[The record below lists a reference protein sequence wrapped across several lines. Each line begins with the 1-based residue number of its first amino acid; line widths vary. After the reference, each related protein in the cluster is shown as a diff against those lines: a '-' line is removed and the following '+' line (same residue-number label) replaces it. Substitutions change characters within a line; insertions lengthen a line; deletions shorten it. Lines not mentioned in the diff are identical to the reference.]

1 MEACRKVWD
10 NMTKRRMYITGGI
23 GATHQGESF
32 STDYDLPNDSAY
44 AETCAAVGVCFFAR
58 QMLEAD
64 PDRRY
69 ADVMERALYNGVLS
83 GMQLD
88 GKKFFYM

>member
-1 MEACRKVWD
+1 
-10 NMTKRRMYITGGI
+10 
-23 GATHQGESF
+23 
-32 STDYDLPNDSAY
+32 
-44 AETCAAVGVCFFAR
+44 
-58 QMLEAD
+58 MLEAD

-88 GKKFFYM
+88 GKKFFYINQLEADPMPALLHTPTAQKNTRRSASAGMTAPAARRTWLVW